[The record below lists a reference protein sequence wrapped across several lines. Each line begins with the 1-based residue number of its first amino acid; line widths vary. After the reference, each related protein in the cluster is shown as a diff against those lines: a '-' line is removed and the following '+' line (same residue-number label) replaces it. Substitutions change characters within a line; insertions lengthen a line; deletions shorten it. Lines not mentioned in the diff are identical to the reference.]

1 MVLCLCLWGKKK
13 NPCSEFEPVL
23 LYTKAIN
30 EVHKVFQTLNNYM
43 VSIQDLQ
50 YLLEPWEYWGL
61 LVLHLFEFETA
72 DTVGV
77 YIEA

>member
-1 MVLCLCLWGKKK
+1 
-13 NPCSEFEPVL
+13 
-23 LYTKAIN
+23 
-30 EVHKVFQTLNNYM
+30 M

-77 YIEA
+77 YIEAWVICIFTCIQP